1 MGGFPDSPKLLLK
14 TSQRHKGVSPL
25 SIRKTSRAIRSNP
38 VQRKARQG
46 SVKQRTHERILESAR
61 NIAQREGLRAASVQR
76 VMAGARLTVGGFYAH
91 FKSKTAMDVEIVRS
105 MLGKLPN
112 LSLSGFEHLAGLDW
126 TKFAVDKYLTA
137 KHRDAR
143 LGCPYP
149 VVLSEVA
156 SAPVAVRN
164 ALAEKLES
172 RVRAFEAHA
181 VLVEGITARERAL
194 ATMALTIGG
203 LLLARATKG
212 NSISDELLLACERW
226 ALPEF
231 QAQRR
236 REK

>member
-1 MGGFPDSPKLLLK
+1 
-14 TSQRHKGVSPL
+14 L
-25 SIRKTSRAIRSNP
+25 STRKASRVAPTKAIR
-38 VQRKARQG
+38 RKVRQG
-46 SVKQRTHERILESAR
+46 SGKSDTHMRILESAR
-61 NIAQREGLRAASVQR
+61 RIARREGLRAASVQR
-76 VMAGARLTVGGFYAH
+76 VMAGAGLTVGGFYAH

-137 KHRDAR
+137 KHRDAHV
-143 LGCPYP
+143 GCPYP
-149 VVLSEVA
+149 IILSEVA

-164 ALAEKLES
+164 VLAEKLES
-172 RVRAFEAHA
+172 RVHSFEAYA
-181 VLVEGITARERAL
+181 VPVEGITARERAL

-231 QAQRR
+231 QAQRSR
-236 REK
+236 L